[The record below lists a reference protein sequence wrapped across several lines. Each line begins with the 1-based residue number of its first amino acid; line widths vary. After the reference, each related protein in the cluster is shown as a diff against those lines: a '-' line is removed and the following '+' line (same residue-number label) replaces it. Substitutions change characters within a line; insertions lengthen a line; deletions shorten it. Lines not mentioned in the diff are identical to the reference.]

1 MIHWRIFGIVA
12 LIVFFSFT
20 ASAGENDNPL
30 TLQRPMGGEQ
40 IVAGTVYDIH
50 YFAPK
55 EVDNMCIETSVDGG
69 ATWKEICKC
78 NKPEAQLGLF
88 KWQVPDTISDNCLVR
103 ISDVYGSGVTETSFP
118 FSIVEKVSLKVEKA
132 DEKLDEIMYPDAGGS
147 D

>member
-1 MIHWRIFGIVA
+1 MRHWLIFAIGA

-30 TLQRPMGGEQ
+30 TLQRPVGGEK

-55 EVDNMCIETSVDGG
+55 EVDHVCIETSVDGG
-69 ATWKEICKC
+69 ATWKEICKS
-78 NKPEAQLGLF
+78 NKAEAQLGLF
-88 KWQVPDTISDNCLVR
+88 KWKVPETVSDNCLVR

-118 FSIVEKVSLKVEKA
+118 FSIVENVSVKVE
-132 DEKLDEIMYPDAGGS
+132 ETEIKIF
-147 D
+147 

>member
-1 MIHWRIFGIVA
+1 MKHWLSFTIGA
-12 LIVFFSFT
+12 LIVFFTFT

-30 TLQRPMGGEQ
+30 TLQRPIGGEQ

-55 EVDNMCIETSVDGG
+55 VDDVCIETSIDGG
-69 ATWKEICKC
+69 ATWKEICKSD
-78 NKPEAQLGLF
+78 KVDAQLGSF
-88 KWQVPDTISDNCLVR
+88 KWKVPDTASNNCLVR
-103 ISDVYGSGVTETSFP
+103 ISEVYGSGITLTSAP

-132 DEKLDEIMYPDAGGS
+132 AEKLDESMYENAGGS